1 MNRNTYKLIMISSS
15 IVSFIAIIIIF
26 LRGNILP
33 QFLDENKIITIYSS
47 KNYYIQSLSLVFCYL
62 IPLSSFICFILRKD
76 SVAASLPIFIIATSL
91 ALIIIGAMTF
101 VFPNLIN
108 FPIDVQKETTKILMT
123 ITINIG
129 IISALTYSIGIS
141 LLSIK
146 LFRLENESFL
156 PSILFLFH
164 GIILSFGFSNIY
176 LLMIGWLFLS
186 ISLIIFG
193 FILNK

>member
-1 MNRNTYKLIMISSS
+1 
-15 IVSFIAIIIIF
+15 
-26 LRGNILP
+26 
-33 QFLDENKIITIYSS
+33 
-47 KNYYIQSLSLVFCYL
+47 
-62 IPLSSFICFILRKD
+62 
-76 SVAASLPIFIIATSL
+76 
-91 ALIIIGAMTF
+91 
-101 VFPNLIN
+101 
-108 FPIDVQKETTKILMT
+108 MT